1 MKKALMITAMVLAS
15 STAHAG
21 NAVDYFF
28 GNLITLPANSV
39 LNDSNNA
46 KRIPNP
52 GAMTQIDINQAL
64 GAVIGTVI
72 DPRGYNGKA
81 YPGGNRPG
89 LNVHFGNLRTG
100 KCYSDP
106 KSNGVYC
113 E

>member
-1 MKKALMITAMVLAS
+1 MITAMVLAT

-21 NAVDYFF
+21 NNAVDYLF
-28 GNLITLPANSV
+28 GNLLTLPANSV